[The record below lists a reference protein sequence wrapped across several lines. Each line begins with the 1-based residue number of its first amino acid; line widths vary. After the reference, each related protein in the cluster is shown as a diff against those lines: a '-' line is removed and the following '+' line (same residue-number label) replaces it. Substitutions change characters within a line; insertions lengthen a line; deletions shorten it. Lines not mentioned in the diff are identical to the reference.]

1 MAVQLFHAA
10 DYCVLV
16 AVLGLSSFIGVY
28 FAWKDRRSTNNK
40 EFLVG
45 NRQLQL
51 FPVTMS
57 MMASFLS
64 AITIL
69 GVPSEIF
76 IHGSQYMVN
85 FVGLII
91 AIFLATTLFLPVFY
105 EIDMISANQYL
116 EKRFNSVAIRKVL
129 CALTVIST
137 CFFMGIVLYGPS
149 LALGSVTGLPVW
161 LSILV
166 NGTVCAFYTTIG
178 GIKAVVWTDVVQMLL
193 MVAGFLIVAIKG
205 SMLAGGVSA
214 VFAAAHKQGLLEFFD
229 VSFNFQKTF
238 TFWSVTIGS
247 AVVWMTGYCAN
258 QTMIQRYCALGS
270 IRKARTSLYI
280 TLVGVAGTLTI
291 AAFCGLVLFALYHKC
306 DPVKASAI
314 TKYDE
319 LMPYFVMDALGHL
332 PGLTGLFVT
341 AVYSGSLSTMSSGYN
356 ALAAVTW
363 EDFLKPHLNLSPA
376 RVMWVTKGLAAGY
389 GLLTIVIAYLAGSL
403 SSILQASYVMGGS
416 FCGAGGAVVFLGVL
430 FPWCGS
436 RTALLSMSTGLGMA
450 FWVAIGGIVY
460 PRHPVDARTSL
471 EMCTFNY
478 TTRVSPPRTYDSGGI
493 MDLYHISYLWIP
505 VISFTVTFV
514 IAITITIFLG
524 LRSADDVEPSLI
536 APILRNMYERT
547 RAKKKGGECD
557 KARQWPPT
565 RSEKG
570 ESAEMTDRSG
580 ETLSSTH
587 GHVNYAM
594 TNDDGTEHTAV

>member
-16 AVLGLSSFIGVY
+16 VVLGLSSFIGVY
-28 FAWKDRRSTNNK
+28 FAWKDRRCTNNK

-69 GVPSEIF
+69 GIPSEIF

-105 EIDMISANQYL
+105 EMDMISANEYL
-116 EKRFNSVAIRKVL
+116 EIRFKSAALRKVL

-137 CFFMGIVLYGPS
+137 CFFMGVVLYGPS
-149 LALGSVTGLPVW
+149 LALGSVTGLPMW
-161 LSILV
+161 LSILL
-166 NGTVCAFYTTIG
+166 NGAVCAFYTTIG

-205 SMLAGGVSA
+205 SMMAGGVGA
-214 VFAAAHKQGLLEFFD
+214 VFAVTGKQGLLEFFD
-229 VSFNFQKTF
+229 VSLNFQKTF

-247 AVVWMTGYCAN
+247 VVVWMTGYCTN

-270 IRKARTSLYI
+270 MRKARTSLYI
-280 TLVGVAGTLTI
+280 TLVGVSVTLTI

-332 PGLTGLFVT
+332 PGLAGLFVT

-356 ALAAVTW
+356 ALAAITW
-363 EDFLKPHLNLSPA
+363 EDFLKPRLNLSPA
-376 RVMWVTKGLAAGY
+376 KVMWVTKGLAAGY
-389 GLLTIVIAYLAGSL
+389 GLLTIVLAYLAGSL
-403 SSILQASYVMGGS
+403 PSILQAAYVMSGS
-416 FCGAGGAVVFLGVL
+416 FYGTCGAVFFIGVL

-436 RTALLSMSTGLGMA
+436 RTVLLSMCTGLGLA
-450 FWVAIGGIVY
+450 LWVSIGRIVH
-460 PRHPVDARTSL
+460 PRPPVDARTSV

-478 TTRVSPPRTYDSGGI
+478 TTKVSPPRTYDSGGI

-505 VISFTVTFV
+505 VISFIVTFV
-514 IAITITIFLG
+514 IAIVTTIIIG
-524 LRSADDVEPSLI
+524 LRNADDVDPSLI
-536 APILRNMYERT
+536 SPILRNLYERT
-547 RAKKKGGECD
+547 RANKKAPECD
-557 KARQWPPT
+557 TERKSAPT
-565 RSEKG
+565 TSEKG
-570 ESAEMTDRSG
+570 GSAEMTDRSD
-580 ETLSSTH
+580 ETLNCTN
-587 GHVNYAM
+587 GYVNYAM
-594 TNDDGTEHTAV
+594 TNDDGTENTAV